1 MTPKQFESF
10 KKLLED
16 GRVMT
21 DATFDLPFPASY
33 AYANIGGIIIP
44 DDIPAPILAISR
56 YVVLSAK

>member
-1 MTPKQFESF
+1 
-10 KKLLED
+10 
-16 GRVMT
+16 MT